1 MNTRPGGREPT
12 AEPVPEWT
20 AEAILLLVDD
30 RPANL
35 QALEAALEPLGHKLI
50 SVTSGE
56 KALKLLLREKVS
68 VILLDVQMPGMDGLE
83 TARRI
88 KERERTSDIPIIFL
102 SAVST
107 QAGHALE
114 GFTTGAVD
122 YVTKPVDPALLRAKV
137 QVFIDLAQKSELLRQ
152 QSDLLS
158 RRLEEHYATEA
169 RHLRKL
175 ADAALAI
182 NSSLSLDEMLQVI
195 NDSAR
200 EIIGAHEA
208 ETVITTR
215 ADLGSPERSRS
226 YSDKY
231 APWAAE
237 GRHTNLSPVYAFV
250 LDDAS
255 VVRMTKREIERS
267 LSSRGLTGV
276 APGHPF
282 LEGWLAV
289 PLMSREEQ
297 VLGLIQVADKV
308 DGDFSGEDEV
318 VLLQLAQM
326 AAVAIGNAERYA
338 QEHLIAETLQRSML
352 PAALPAV
359 DGLALGAR
367 YVAGGGGTQVGGD
380 WYDTVVM
387 EDGRVM
393 LAVGDVVG
401 RGPHA
406 AAVMGQLRTAM
417 RAYALQQLP
426 ATVLMRS
433 LDLLLQD
440 VSDSSIATAACLILE
455 PSTGAVE
462 LVLAGHPPP
471 LVLGPDGTARYLK
484 ADPHSPMGV
493 RAAPVYVS
501 TLTILEPGSTL
512 LIFTDG
518 LVESRVRP
526 VGDGL
531 AELAGSL
538 NGPANSLDV
547 EQICDLCLTTMLA
560 GSHDDDVAL
569 LVARLGPPQD

>member
-1 MNTRPGGREPT
+1 MNLND
-12 AEPVPEWT
+12 AVPEAT
-20 AEAILLLVDD
+20 LLLVDD

-56 KALKLLLREKVS
+56 KALKRLLREDVS

-102 SAVST
+102 SALST

-137 QVFIDLAQKSELLRQ
+137 QVFVDLAQKTALLRR

-158 RRLEEHYATEA
+158 RRLEEHYAAEA

-182 NSSLSLDEMLQVI
+182 NSTLSLDEMLRVI

-208 ETVITTR
+208 ETVITSR
-215 ADLGSPERSRS
+215 PDLGSPERSRS
-226 YSDKY
+226 YSEKY
-231 APWAAE
+231 SVWAAE
-237 GRHTNLSPVYAFV
+237 GRHTDLSPVYALV

-255 VVRMTKREIERS
+255 VVRMTKREIEQTLLR
-267 LSSRGLTGV
+267 RGLSGV

-289 PLMSREEQ
+289 PLVSRDDET
-297 VLGLIQVADKV
+297 LGLIQVADKV
-308 DGDFSGEDEV
+308 EGDFTTDDEV

-352 PAALPAV
+352 PAALPRIPRLS
-359 DGLALGAR
+359 LAAR

-380 WYDTVVM
+380 WYDTVRM
-387 EDGRVM
+387 DDGRVM
-393 LAVGDVVG
+393 MAVGDVVG
-401 RGPHA
+401 RGPRA

-440 VSDSSIATAACLILE
+440 LSATAIATAACLMVE
-455 PSTGAVE
+455 PATGSVE
-462 LVLAGHPPP
+462 LVLAGHPSP
-471 LVLGPDGTARYLK
+471 LVLGPDGSTRFLK
-484 ADPHSPMGV
+484 ADPHAPMGV
-493 RAAPVYVS
+493 REAPIYLPTV
-501 TLTILEPGSTL
+501 TKLEPGSTL

-518 LVESRVRP
+518 LVESRIRP
-526 VGDGL
+526 VGDGMADL
-531 AELAGSL
+531 AKTLDGTGHL
-538 NGPANSLDV
+538 LDV
-547 EQICDLCLTTMLA
+547 EQLCDVCLKSMLA

-569 LVARLGPPQD
+569 LAARLGDPNV

>member
-1 MNTRPGGREPT
+1 MPVSPGPDGRMTLPGT
-12 AEPVPEWT
+12 AS
-20 AEAILLLVDD
+20 EATLLLVDD

-35 QALEAALEPLGHKLI
+35 QALEAALEPLGHRLI

-56 KALKLLLREKVS
+56 KALKRLLRDQVS

-102 SAVST
+102 SALST

-137 QVFIDLAQKSELLRQ
+137 QVFVDLAQKNALLRQ

-182 NSSLSLDEMLQVI
+182 NSTLSLDEMLQVI

-200 EIIGAHEA
+200 QIIGAHEA

-215 ADLGSPERSRS
+215 PDLGSPERSRS

-231 APWAAE
+231 AAWAAE
-237 GRHTNLSPVYAFV
+237 GRHTDLSPVYDFV

-289 PLMSREEQ
+289 PLVSREDRT
-297 VLGLIQVADKV
+297 LGLIQVADKV
-308 DGDFSGEDEV
+308 QGDFTADDEV
-318 VLLQLAQM
+318 VLLQLAQL

-352 PAALPAV
+352 PSALPKV
-359 DGLALGAR
+359 VGLSLGAR

-393 LAVGDVVG
+393 MAVGDVVG
-401 RGPHA
+401 RGPRA

-440 VSDSSIATAACLILE
+440 VSGSAIATAACLMLD
-455 PSTGAVE
+455 PASGSVE

-471 LVLGPDGTARYLK
+471 LVVRPDGTTRYLT

-493 RAAPVYVS
+493 RDVPIYLS
-501 TLTILEPGSTL
+501 TLTTLEPGSTL

-518 LVESRVRP
+518 LVESRTRP

-531 AELAGSL
+531 EKLAQSL
-538 NGPANSLDV
+538 NETPGPMDV
-547 EQICDLCLTTMLA
+547 EQLCDFCLTSMLA

-569 LVARLGPPQD
+569 LVARLDC

>member
-1 MNTRPGGREPT
+1 MNESG
-12 AEPVPEWT
+12 PVPT
-20 AEAILLLVDD
+20 VLLVDD
-30 RPANL
+30 RQANL
-35 QALEAALEPLGHKLI
+35 HALEAALEPLGYNLI
-50 SVTSGE
+50 SVSSGE
-56 KALKLLLREKVS
+56 KALRRLLRDEVA

-83 TARRI
+83 AARRI

-137 QVFIDLAQKSELLRQ
+137 QVFVDLAQKNQLLRR
-152 QSDLLS
+152 QSELLS
-158 RRLEEHYATEA
+158 RRLEERYAAET
-169 RHLRKL
+169 RHLRML

-182 NSSLSLDEMLQVI
+182 NSSLSLDEMLRVI
-195 NDSAR
+195 NNSAR

-208 ETVITTR
+208 ETVITSR
-215 ADLGSPERSRS
+215 PDLGSPERSRS

-231 APWAAE
+231 AAWAAE
-237 GRHTNLSPVYAFV
+237 GRHDDLNPLYGFV

-255 VVRMTKREIERS
+255 VVRMTKREIERN
-267 LSSRGLTGV
+267 LLNRGLTGV
-276 APGHPF
+276 APGHPL

-289 PLMSREEQ
+289 PLISRNDET
-297 VLGLIQVADKV
+297 LGLIQVADKLE
-308 DGDFSGEDEV
+308 GDFTADDEV

-338 QEHLIAETLQRSML
+338 QEHLIAETLQRAML
-352 PAALPAV
+352 PADLPTV
-359 DGLALGAR
+359 NGLSLAAR

-401 RGPHA
+401 RGARA

-440 VSDSSIATAACLILE
+440 VSVSSIATAACLMVD
-455 PSTGAVE
+455 PRSGSVE
-462 LVLAGHPPP
+462 MVLAGHPPP
-471 LVLGPDGTARYLK
+471 LVLDPDGRTRYLK
-484 ADPHSPMGV
+484 ADPHTPMGV
-493 RAAPVYVS
+493 RDAPIYLS
-501 TLTILEPGSTL
+501 TVNRLQPGSTL

-518 LVESRVRP
+518 LVESRIRP
-526 VGDGL
+526 VGQGLDILASSLDGMARL
-531 AELAGSL
+531 
-538 NGPANSLDV
+538 LDV
-547 EQICDLCLTTMLA
+547 EGICDLCLKGMLTE
-560 GSHDDDVAL
+560 SHDDDVAL
-569 LVARLGPPQD
+569 LVARLEGPAFRR

>member
-1 MNTRPGGREPT
+1 MNLSD
-12 AEPVPEWT
+12 AAPEAT
-20 AEAILLLVDD
+20 LLLVDD

-35 QALEAALEPLGHKLI
+35 RALEAALEPLGYHLI
-50 SVTSGE
+50 SVTSGD
-56 KALKLLLREKVS
+56 KALKRLLRDEVS

-137 QVFIDLAQKSELLRQ
+137 QVFVDLAQKNALLRR

-158 RRLEEHYATEA
+158 RRLEEHYAAEA

-182 NSSLSLDEMLQVI
+182 NSTLSLDEMLRVI

-208 ETVITTR
+208 ETVITSR
-215 ADLGSPERSRS
+215 PDLGSPERSRS
-226 YSDKY
+226 YSEKY
-231 APWAAE
+231 AAWAAE
-237 GRHTNLSPVYAFV
+237 GRHTDLSPVYAFV
-250 LDDAS
+250 LDEAS

-267 LSSRGLTGV
+267 LLSRGLTGV

-289 PLMSREEQ
+289 PLISRDDET
-297 VLGLIQVADKV
+297 LGLIQVADKI
-308 DGDFSGEDEV
+308 DGDFTSDDEV

-352 PAALPAV
+352 PAALPRIQRLS
-359 DGLALGAR
+359 LAAR

-380 WYDTVVM
+380 WYDTVLM

-393 LAVGDVVG
+393 MAVGDVVG
-401 RGPHA
+401 RGPRA

-433 LDLLLQD
+433 LDILLQD
-440 VSDSSIATAACLILE
+440 VSESSIATAACLMVE
-455 PSTGAVE
+455 PGTGAVE

-471 LVLGPDGTARYLK
+471 LVLGPDGSTRYLQ
-484 ADPHSPMGV
+484 ADPHAPMGV
-493 RAAPVYVS
+493 RDVPIYLPTV
-501 TLTILEPGSTL
+501 TKLEPGSTL

-518 LVESRVRP
+518 LVESRTRP
-526 VGDGL
+526 VGVGM
-531 AELAGSL
+531 AELAKTLDGTAHL
-538 NGPANSLDV
+538 LDV
-547 EQICDLCLTTMLA
+547 EQICDLALKCMLA

-569 LVARLGPPQD
+569 LAARLADPDA

>member
-1 MNTRPGGREPT
+1 MTI
-12 AEPVPEWT
+12 PVAADADSAT
-20 AEAILLLVDD
+20 LLLVDD

-35 QALEAALEPLGHKLI
+35 QALEAALEPLGHNLI

-56 KALKLLLREKVS
+56 KALKRLLREDVA

-102 SAVST
+102 SAIST
-107 QAGHALE
+107 QSGHALE
-114 GFTTGAVD
+114 GFTSGAVD

-137 QVFIDLAQKSELLRQ
+137 QVFVDLAQKNRLLQRQSE
-152 QSDLLS
+152 LLS
-158 RRLEEHYATEA
+158 RRLEEHYAAEA

-182 NSSLSLDEMLQVI
+182 NSTLSLEEMLKVI
-195 NDSAR
+195 NESAR
-200 EIIGAHEA
+200 QIIGAHQA
-208 ETVITTR
+208 ETVITSR
-215 ADLGSPERSRS
+215 PDLGSPERSRS
-226 YSDKY
+226 YSEKY
-231 APWAAE
+231 RAWAEE
-237 GRHTNLSPVYAFV
+237 GRHSDLSPVYAFV
-250 LDDAS
+250 LDDSAP
-255 VVRMTKREIERS
+255 VRMTKREIQRT

-289 PLMSREEQ
+289 PLISREYET
-297 VLGLIQVADKV
+297 LGLIQVADKV
-308 DGDFSGEDEV
+308 DGDFTADDEV
-318 VLLQLAQM
+318 VLLQLAQL

-352 PAALPAV
+352 PSALPRVA
-359 DGLALGAR
+359 GLSLAAR

-387 EDGRVM
+387 DDGRVM

-401 RGPHA
+401 RGARA

-440 VSDSSIATAACLILE
+440 VGESAIATAACLMLD
-455 PSTGAVE
+455 PASGAVE

-471 LVLGPDGTARYLK
+471 LVVGPDGSARYLG
-484 ADPHSPMGV
+484 ADPHAPMGV
-493 RAAPVYVS
+493 RETPIYLS
-501 TLTILEPGSTL
+501 TYTSLSPGSTL

-526 VGDGL
+526 VGEGL
-531 AELAGSL
+531 QQLADSL
-538 NGPANSLDV
+538 VGMASTLDV
-547 EQICDLCLTTMLA
+547 EQVCDACLKVMLA
-560 GSHDDDVAL
+560 GNHDDDVAL
-569 LVARLGPPQD
+569 LVARLGV